1 MKRTMYSIGFFLAVL
16 FLCSGF
22 FLSYQVSQMGE
33 KIRTL
38 ENDSAMAKQEVSAI
52 SNARKQDFIFE
63 RYENGE
69 LKREAYRISAYGTDH
84 VVLRQE
90 KAGTEPEEQKDFCLQ
105 VENGYVVVYRECES
119 QVYEYT
125 DIPLEA
131 LPTELQSQVLL
142 GKVLHSQDELY
153 NFLENYSS

>member
-1 MKRTMYSIGFFLAVL
+1 MKRTMYSIGFFLAAL

-38 ENDSAMAKQEVSAI
+38 ENDSAMAKQEVSAL

-63 RYENGE
+63 RYEDGE

-90 KAGTEPEEQKDFCLQ
+90 KAGTGPEEQKDFCLQ
-105 VENGYVVVYRECES
+105 VENGYVVVYQEGES

>member
-22 FLSYQVSQMGE
+22 FLSYQVNQMRE

-38 ENDSAMAKQEVSAI
+38 ENDAAMAKQEVSAL
-52 SNARKQDFIFE
+52 SKARNQDFIFE
-63 RYENGE
+63 RYEDGE
-69 LKREAYRISAYGTDH
+69 LKREVYRIWAYGTDH
-84 VVLRQE
+84 VVLKQE
-90 KAGTEPEEQKDFCLQ
+90 KAGTEEKEQQTFCLQ
-105 VENGYVVVYRECES
+105 VENGYVVVYQEGGS

>member
-38 ENDSAMAKQEVSAI
+38 ENDSAMAKQEVSAL

-63 RYENGE
+63 RYEDGE

-90 KAGTEPEEQKDFCLQ
+90 KAGTEPEEQKEFCLQ
-105 VENGYVVVYRECES
+105 VENGYVVVYQEGES

-125 DIPLEA
+125 DISLEY
-131 LPTELQSQVLL
+131 LPENLQKEIQN
-142 GKVLHSQDELY
+142 GKYIETSESLY
-153 NFLENYSS
+153 GFLENYSS

>member
-38 ENDSAMAKQEVSAI
+38 ENDSVMAKQEVSAI

-63 RYENGE
+63 RYDNG
-69 LKREAYRISAYGTDH
+69 
-84 VVLRQE
+84 
-90 KAGTEPEEQKDFCLQ
+90 
-105 VENGYVVVYRECES
+105 
-119 QVYEYT
+119 
-125 DIPLEA
+125 
-131 LPTELQSQVLL
+131 
-142 GKVLHSQDELY
+142 
-153 NFLENYSS
+153 